1 MLRLM
6 SNQNKTPIWFLGT
19 STFAVPSLE
28 ALLKDDSF
36 TVDLVITQPDRPA
49 GRKQELT
56 PPPVKVIAEKHGLT
70 ILQPENLNEYFQAE
84 PATPLDS
91 ARNRLHPQP
100 AFLVVVS
107 FGQILSQQILD
118 IPTVAPINVHASLLP
133 RWRGASPIHHAILA
147 GDTETGVTVQ
157 KMAKELD
164 AGPVLAQ
171 TTITIDPRETVTTLH
186 EKLAPMG
193 ADLLIRTLKSPL
205 KPVEQDKSRII
216 VCHKLKRDDGKLDHT
231 SLAAADIDR
240 KVRGLTPW
248 PSVTLIVD
256 KHLLK
261 LLETSLEPTMDSATL
276 PCAKGTVLHLVR
288 VQAAGGKPMTGAE
301 WRRGKQPRQPK

>member
-1 MLRLM
+1 M
-6 SNQNKTPIWFLGT
+6 SSQKKTSVWFLGT
-19 STFAVPSLE
+19 SAFAVPSLE

-36 TVDLVITQPDRPA
+36 GVDLVITQPDRPA

-56 PPPVKVIAEKHGLT
+56 PSPVKVVAQKHKLN
-70 ILQPENLNEYFQAE
+70 ILQPENLNEYFKTE
-84 PATPLDS
+84 S
-91 ARNRLHPQP
+91 VIRNPQP

-118 IPTVAPINVHASLLP
+118 IPTIAPINVHASLLP
-133 RWRGASPIHHAILA
+133 RWRGASPIHHAILV
-147 GDTETGVTVQ
+147 GDTETGVTIQ

-171 TTITIDPRETVTTLH
+171 KTLMIDPRETVTTLH

-205 KPVEQDKSRII
+205 KPVEQDKSRIT

-240 KVRGLTPW
+240 KVRGLSPW
-248 PSVTLIVD
+248 PGVTLIVD

-261 LLETSLEPTMDSATL
+261 LLETSLEPTMDSAAL
-276 PCAKGTVLHLVR
+276 PCANGTILHLVR
-288 VQAAGGKPMTGAE
+288 VQPAGGKPMTGAE
-301 WRRGKQPRQPK
+301 WMRGKQTRQPK